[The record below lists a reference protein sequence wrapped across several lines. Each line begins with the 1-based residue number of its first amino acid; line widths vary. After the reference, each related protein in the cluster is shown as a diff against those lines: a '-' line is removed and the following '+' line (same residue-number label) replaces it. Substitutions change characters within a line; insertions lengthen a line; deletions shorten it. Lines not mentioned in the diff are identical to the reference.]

1 MGSRYGALAV
11 YSALLAAVAGVW
23 LASAMQQAS
32 SFPPLWVAVLGIVS
46 NLFLWRF
53 GLRTR
58 IGLIS
63 MERVPQIALLLAFSP
78 PAAAA
83 ICGAASFIWPL
94 VSRTYSQ
101 GSLKVAVLRAVH
113 NAAMTVLMLLAAG
126 AAYEAVGGRLPL
138 PEFAAKDI
146 GPIVVMAL
154 IAQVVNIGLMALF
167 FRFDGRDVR
176 AVVTP
181 AYALSD
187 LVFVPAAVFTAVVY
201 GGGHLSLL
209 ALFGLVLLVFAL
221 SFNSIGAAASAEAN
235 DGGPLVQLFKTTR
248 ALHGARRLDE
258 LGARIL
264 SEARTLF
271 RFDEFYFVLVE
282 RGQQILDVR
291 VHERRGQRMPGRT
304 KSVRT
309 GLFGW
314 VVEHAQPVLI
324 ENWSRAP
331 AALRECAESTG
342 KETGSLLIV
351 PLVEGGVVTGL
362 LSAQHTEPDVYS
374 PADLH
379 LMQQLAQQVAPAAAD
394 ARAFEE
400 LEEYRQSLESKVAAR
415 THELEKANDEKA
427 RLIELLREKSLKLER
442 ESQEDALTGLAN
454 RRGFNERLAAE
465 VEVAHAAGQP
475 LSVAIADLDHFKKIN
490 DRLGHMVGDKALS
503 EIALLM
509 RRACRPSDLVAR
521 IGGEEFALVLPGMSR
536 EGGLDFCERL
546 RRAVEEHPWS
556 RIHPQLKVT
565 LSIGLAE
572 GDGTGA
578 MEELVQ
584 TADEKMYRA
593 KSAGRNQVV
602 A

>member
-23 LASAMQQAS
+23 LASALEQPS
-32 SFPPLWVAVLGIVS
+32 SFPPLWVAVLGIAS

-113 NAAMTVLMLLAAG
+113 NAAMTALMLLAAG
-126 AAYEAVGGRLPL
+126 AAYQAVGGRLPL
-138 PEFAAKDI
+138 PDFVAKDI

-154 IAQVVNIGLMALF
+154 VAQVVNIGLMALF

-181 AYALSD
+181 EYALSD

-201 GGGHLSLL
+201 GGDHLSLL

-221 SFNSIGAAASAEAN
+221 SFNSIGDAASAARS
-235 DGGPLVQLFKTTR
+235 DGGPLAQLFRTTR

-264 SEARTLF
+264 SEARTLL

-291 VHERRGQRMPGRT
+291 VHERRGQRLPGRT
-304 KSVRT
+304 KSVRS

-331 AALRECAESTG
+331 AHLRERAESTS
-342 KETGSLLIV
+342 KETGSILIV
-351 PLVEGGVVTGL
+351 PLVEAGVVTGL
-362 LSAQHTEPDVYS
+362 LSVQHTEQDVYS
-374 PADLH
+374 LADLN

-454 RRGFNERLAAE
+454 RRSFNERLAAE
-465 VEVAHAAGQP
+465 IEVAHAAGQP
-475 LSVAIADLDHFKKIN
+475 LTVAIADLDHFKAIN
-490 DRLGHMVGDKALS
+490 DRLGHVVGDKALR
-503 EIALLM
+503 EIAVLM

-546 RRAVEEHPWS
+546 RRAVEEHGWS

-572 GDGTGA
+572 GDGNGPI
-578 MEELVQ
+578 EELVQ

-593 KSAGRNQVV
+593 KSAGRNQVM